1 MPRGCLVADFRLETE
16 RLVLRSWREDD
27 RAPFA
32 AMSADP
38 EVMATLSPV
47 MSRAQADALVD
58 RVAAKEAADGYT
70 FWALE
75 RRSDAQFIGWCGVI
89 RGDMPPIDG
98 KAEIGWR
105 LARHAWGYG
114 YATEAARGTLRW
126 LFANLADDAALAIT
140 HTGNHRSRAVM
151 ERLGMVHR
159 TALDFAHPKLA
170 LTDPLR
176 PHVTYVLERAGWDG
190 AG

>member
-1 MPRGCLVADFRLETE
+1 MQEFRLETQ
-16 RLVLRSWREDD
+16 RLILRSWRAED
-27 RAPFA
+27 REPFA

-47 MSRAQADALVD
+47 MSRAEADALVD
-58 RVAAKEAADGYT
+58 RVAAKEVDDGYT

-75 RRSDAQFIGWCGVI
+75 RRSDARFIGWCGVI
-89 RGDMPPIDG
+89 RGDMAPVDG

-105 LARHAWGYG
+105 LARSAWGYG
-114 YATEAARGTLRW
+114 YATEAARGTLDW

-151 ERLGMVHR
+151 ERLGMVYR
-159 TALDFAHPKLA
+159 PDLDFAHPRLGEA
-170 LTDPLR
+170 NALR
-176 PHVTYVLERAGWDG
+176 PHVTYELARQTWEA
-190 AG
+190 AA